1 MKFEI
6 VKLNKFNGNKCG
18 IYSVYINDEQKTLF
32 DRFLSEN
39 IISFKSEIKNIIER
53 LTTINKTTG
62 ARENYF
68 KHKEGK
74 PGDLVCALFDIP
86 NSNLRLYCI
95 RFGSSLI
102 ILGGGG
108 EKKKTIKAFQEVDK
122 LKEENYLLREI
133 SAKIAERI
141 KEKDI
146 TFSYDGT
153 EITGELE
160 FENNE

>member
-1 MKFEI
+1 MFE
-6 VKLNKFNGNKCG
+6 
-18 IYSVYINDEQKTLF
+18 
-32 DRFLSEN
+32 RFLLEN
-39 IISFKSEIKNIIER
+39 SISFKSEIKNILER
-53 LTTINKTTG
+53 LRTINEKTG
-62 ARENYF
+62 ARESFF
-68 KHKEGK
+68 KPNEGK
-74 PGDLVCALFDIP
+74 PGDLVCALFDVP

-108 EKKKTIKAFQEVDK
+108 EKKKSVKALQEVDK

-133 SAKIAERI
+133 SARIAERI
-141 KEKDI
+141 KEKEI

-160 FENNE
+160 FGNNE

>member
-1 MKFEI
+1 MHEP
-6 VKLNKFNGNKCG
+6 
-18 IYSVYINDEQKTLF
+18 S
-32 DRFLSEN
+32 DR
-39 IISFKSEIKNIIER
+39 R
-53 LTTINKTTG
+53 
-62 ARENYF
+62 AR
-68 KHKEGK
+68 

-95 RFGSSLI
+95 RFGNSLI

-122 LKEENYLLREI
+122 LKEENYILREI
-133 SAKIAERI
+133 SAQIAERI

>member
-6 VKLNKFNGNKCG
+6 VKLNKFNGDKCG
-18 IYSVYINDEQKTLF
+18 IYSIFIDDEQKTLF
-32 DRFLSEN
+32 ERFLLEN
-39 IISFKSEIKNIIER
+39 SISFKSEIKNILER

-62 ARENYF
+62 ARESF
-68 KHKEGK
+68 FRLKEGK
-74 PGDLVCALFDIP
+74 PGDLVCALFDVP
-86 NSNLRLYCI
+86 KSNLRLYCI

-122 LKEENYLLREI
+122 LKEENYILREI
-133 SAKIAERI
+133 SARIAERI

-146 TFSYDGT
+146 TFSYEAT
-153 EITGELE
+153 ELLGDLE
-160 FENNE
+160 FEDYE

>member
-6 VKLNKFNGNKCG
+6 VKLDKFNGNRCG
-18 IYSVYINDEQKTLF
+18 IYSVFVDEEQKTLF
-32 DRFLSEN
+32 ERFLLEN
-39 IISFKSEIKNIIER
+39 SISFKSEIKNILER

-62 ARENYF
+62 ARESFF
-68 KHKEGK
+68 KPNEGK
-74 PGDLVCALFDIP
+74 PGDLVCALFDVP

-95 RFGSSLI
+95 RFGNSLI

-122 LKEENYLLREI
+122 LKEENYILREI
-133 SAKIAERI
+133 SAQIAERI

>member
-18 IYSVYINDEQKTLF
+18 IYSVFVDEEQKTLF

-39 IISFKSEIKNIIER
+39 SISFKGEITNILER
-53 LTTINKTTG
+53 LTTINKITG
-62 ARENYF
+62 ARESFF
-68 KHKEGK
+68 KLYEGK
-74 PGDLVCALFDIP
+74 PGDLVCALFDVP

-108 EKKKTIKAFQEVDK
+108 EKKKTKKAFQEVDK
-122 LKEENYLLREI
+122 LEKENDILREI
-133 SAKIAERI
+133 SARIAERI

-160 FENNE
+160 FDNNE

>member
-1 MKFEI
+1 M
-6 VKLNKFNGNKCG
+6 L
-18 IYSVYINDEQKTLF
+18 
-32 DRFLSEN
+32 EN
-39 IISFKSEIKNIIER
+39 SISFKGEILNILER
-53 LTTINKTTG
+53 IRTINEKTG
-62 ARENYF
+62 AGESFF
-68 KHKEGK
+68 KPNEGK
-74 PGDLVCALFDIP
+74 PGDLVCALFDVP

-95 RFGSSLI
+95 RFGNSLI

-122 LKEENYLLREI
+122 LKEENYILREI
-133 SAKIAERI
+133 SAQIAERI
-141 KEKDI
+141 KEKEI